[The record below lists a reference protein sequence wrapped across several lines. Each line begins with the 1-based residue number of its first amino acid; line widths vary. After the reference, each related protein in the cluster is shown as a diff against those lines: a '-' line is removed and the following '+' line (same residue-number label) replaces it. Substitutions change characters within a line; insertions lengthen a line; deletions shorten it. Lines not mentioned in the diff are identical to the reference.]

1 VQAILAARIDRLT
14 PEAKRLLQAAA
25 VIDEANGMTRR
36 EFITL
41 LGGAAAM
48 QNAHILCRSGRFW
61 GLAALCCA
69 R

>member
-1 VQAILAARIDRLT
+1 
-14 PEAKRLLQAAA
+14 
-25 VIDEANGMTRR
+25 MTRR

-61 GLAALCCA
+61 GGRLPSVAPGKGLSLAATTPQQRERDA
-69 R
+69 AYR